1 MHLTITLTVS
11 GAVYRIKLPEGTGK
25 PSLAFREGV
34 GLCGSF
40 PLGFLQDGY
49 LLLTTR
55 CWVLAPQPALG
66 GGRRFVYRA

>member
-40 PLGFLQDGY
+40 PLGFLQDGD

-55 CWVLAPQPALG
+55 CWVPAPQPAQG